1 MENKILELLLDMQKD
16 MKDVKSNIKEL
27 NSRMDRLEAKML
39 DGFETLEL
47 LHLNTSHELNI
58 VKVRLTKVENRVK
71 EIKAVN

>member
-47 LHLNTSHELNI
+47 LTQNTSHELNM

-71 EIKAVN
+71 EINKVN

>member
-1 MENKILELLLDMQKD
+1 MENKILELLLDMLND

-47 LHLNTSHELNI
+47 LTQNTSHELNM
-58 VKVRLTKVENRVK
+58 VKVRLTKVDNRVK
-71 EIKAVN
+71 EIKTVN